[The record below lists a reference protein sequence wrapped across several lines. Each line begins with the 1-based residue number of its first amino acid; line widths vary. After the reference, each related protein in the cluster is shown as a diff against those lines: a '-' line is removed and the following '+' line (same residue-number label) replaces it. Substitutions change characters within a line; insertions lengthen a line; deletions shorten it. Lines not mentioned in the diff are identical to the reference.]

1 MWRTESKLAL
11 VAIAL
16 IVLGGIYG
24 MSNKSNNRRQMPSLY
39 THGEWRSIVTI
50 MYCSILPMMSRW
62 IKRTLSA
69 LSYLSRGYDMV
80 QVYNK
85 MSDYNDKELWSAN
98 KPSWDTVYQ
107 TPKVYQYAY
116 NRECGW
122 RYQGRLEKRWLGF
135 GSITSLKGSFV

>member
-1 MWRTESKLAL
+1 
-11 VAIAL
+11 
-16 IVLGGIYG
+16 

-39 THGEWRSIVTI
+39 SWRMEKLIVTI
-50 MYCSILPMMSRW
+50 MYCSILPMMSDQ
-62 IKRTLSA
+62 RTLSA
-69 LSYLSRGYDMV
+69 LSHLSRGYDMV

-107 TPKVYQYAY
+107 TPKKIQHAY

-122 RYQGRLEKRWLGF
+122 R
-135 GSITSLKGSFV
+135 